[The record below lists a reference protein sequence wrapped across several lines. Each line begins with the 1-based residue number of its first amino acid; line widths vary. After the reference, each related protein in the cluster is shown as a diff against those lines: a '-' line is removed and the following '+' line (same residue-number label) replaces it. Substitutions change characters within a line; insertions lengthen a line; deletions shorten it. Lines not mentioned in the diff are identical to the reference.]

1 MRAQE
6 QHRCQGRALLTWG
19 TPAAYCCGRRARPS
33 LTGYRQAL
41 TWLVIAALVLY
52 ASAFLVTMAYNV
64 PLNREFD
71 SVSLSAVN
79 LTAERSAYEDRWNTG
94 NLIRTLLSISAI
106 ASLAVALVLER
117 LGRAAS
123 ESGRG

>member
-1 MRAQE
+1 M
-6 QHRCQGRALLTWG
+6 
-19 TPAAYCCGRRARPS
+19 
-33 LTGYRQAL
+33 

-79 LTAERSAYEDRWNTG
+79 LTAERSAYEDRWNPG

-123 ESGRG
+123 ESGPG